1 MKICPTCK
9 KSYPDDGLNFCLDDG
24 SVLSFA
30 DSDLPETVMMSQPPP
45 TMPTMSPAQPTNP
58 AGPFGQPHG
67 QQPGWDNRPQFSMQ
81 PAPKKSRTWLWLLG
95 IFGIGVVLCGGG
107 GILLV
112 GLAYIAEP
120 TDGPGGE
127 DPVAVNGKKPDASP
141 TPSPGVF
148 DKTSAKKLDLQ
159 KWVAQSE
166 HGSTTFS
173 AGELVMS
180 SARQAY
186 YYAMCAAEEDKTEDS
201 TVRVTIRN
209 LNSGNTNLGYGL
221 IFHSKVQ
228 PLQQGYAFLIDTTKK
243 RYRVVRH
250 EPKKE
255 TAVVNWTRSD
265 AINGGSDVN
274 KIEVRHKNDINELYI
289 NDKMVTSVRNIYG
302 FKGGVAGLYTGD
314 GIKIGFRDLEIAK

>member
-45 TMPTMSPAQPTNP
+45 TMPVMNPVPPTNP
-58 AGPFGQPHG
+58 GGPFSQPHG
-67 QQPGWDNRPQFSMQ
+67 QQAGWDNRPQFSMQ
-81 PAPKKSRTWLWLLG
+81 PAPRKSRVWLWLLG

-112 GLAYIAEP
+112 GLAYFAEP

-127 DPVAVNGKKPDASP
+127 DSVAVNGKKPEPSP
-141 TPSPGVF
+141 TASPGVF
-148 DKTSAKKLDLQ
+148 DKASKIDLA

-166 HGSTTFS
+166 HGSTSFS
-173 AGELVMS
+173 DGEFVMAS
-180 SARQAY
+180 KRQAY
-186 YYAMCAAEEDKTEDS
+186 YYAMCAAETDKTEDAS
-201 TVRVTIRN
+201 VRVSLRN
-209 LNSGNTNLGYGL
+209 IDSGNTSLGYGL
-221 IFHSKVQ
+221 IFHSKLQ
-228 PLQQGYAFLIDTTKK
+228 PLQQGYALLIDTTKK

-255 TAVVNWTRSD
+255 TAVVKWTNSD
-265 AINGGSDVN
+265 AINGGSGVN

-302 FKGGVAGLYTGD
+302 FKGGVAGLYVAD